1 MRRAEGRSVR
11 IEIADGELAG
21 GADAAPAD
29 TRHHGRARATQEALV
44 GVVAGDVV
52 ADHAHVRLVE
62 AKDGVTVGALLVFNM
77 E

>member
-21 GADAAPAD
+21 GADAAPTD
-29 TRHHGRARATQEALV
+29 TRHQGGTRAAQEALV

-52 ADHAHVRLVE
+52 ANHAHVRLVE
-62 AKDGVTVGALLVFNM
+62 AKDGVTVGALLVINV

>member
-29 TRHHGRARATQEALV
+29 TRHHEGTRAAQEALV

-52 ADHAHVRLVE
+52 ADHAHVRLVQAE
-62 AKDGVTVGALLVFNM
+62 DGVTVGALLVFNT

>member
-29 TRHHGRARATQEALV
+29 TRHYEGTRVAQEALV

-52 ADHAHVRLVE
+52 ANHAHVRLVE

>member
-1 MRRAEGRSVR
+1 MRRAEERSVR

-29 TRHHGRARATQEALV
+29 TRHHEGTRAAQEALV

-52 ADHAHVRLVE
+52 ADHAHVRLVQ